1 MLMQSCRVLFK
12 QLPKVHK
19 AMAARVFSGQIGPAY
34 HLRYGDPSALLTSIV
49 ADVQRRTLPAQ
60 YLHSQE
66 VAMGHMNPE
75 INLNLYA
82 VSFFP
87 AGAICLTLPY
97 SSHILHCAAFASQLR

>member
-1 MLMQSCRVLFK
+1 MVMQNCRVLFK
-12 QLPKVHK
+12 QLPEVHK
-19 AMAARVFSGQIGPAY
+19 AMAARVFSGQPAG
-34 HLRYGDPSALLTSIV
+34 HIRYGDPSALLTSII
-49 ADVQRRTLPAQ
+49 ADVQRRTLAAQ

-75 INLNLYA
+75 INLNPYA

-87 AGAICLTLPY
+87 AGAIRLTLPY